1 MKNKLIAAVLAAVM
15 LAVSGCGAKKDIQI
29 DIDALASE
37 LAAGVAFEDEL
48 SLIDDGMI
56 PMLYDPDVYA
66 DAVLYLG
73 SGATAE
79 EIAVFA
85 CEDET
90 RAKGMLDEANSH
102 IESQIIS
109 FEDYIPAEVQRLEEA
124 IVRQAGRYVVIVV
137 TADTDAAEKILDEHL
152 K

>member
-15 LAVSGCGAKKDIQI
+15 LAVSGCGTKKDIQI

-56 PMLYDPDVYA
+56 PMLYDADVYA

>member
-1 MKNKLIAAVLAAVM
+1 MKNKLIAAILAAVM
-15 LAVSGCGAKKDIQI
+15 LAVTGCGAKKDVQI

-56 PMLYDPDVYA
+56 PMLYDADVYA